1 MRSNR
6 KCAPI
11 ENALQSKMQPT
22 SCAVTDIFVF
32 PAKAE
37 KQPGFRFLLLAL
49 VMSKK
54 DLTEHRS
61 NLKYWVR
68 VVVRY
73 LTATLGLFGGDAS

>member
-1 MRSNR
+1 
-6 KCAPI
+6 
-11 ENALQSKMQPT
+11 MQPT